1 MTTTDDLM
9 GGQWE
14 QEARSLHV
22 AADGW
27 IRGHHVPTAIHS
39 VRNYARIADALGNRG
54 GLQQLANAL
63 GKLDLEIERYQHRL
77 SEFRREVGLMRG
89 FVFQA
94 RDNAPEKSPAEVDR
108 DRADAL
114 IDRSELGL
122 DRLAA
127 LYDLPKKPPR

>member
-9 GGQWE
+9 GGEWE

-39 VRNYARIADALGNRG
+39 VRNYARIADTLGNRG
-54 GLQQLANAL
+54 GLQQLADAL

-94 RDNAPEKSPAEVDR
+94 RDKMPDGKTPAERQDAIDDATVERIASYYNPRAQQGWWR
-108 DRADAL
+108 D
-114 IDRSELGL
+114 
-122 DRLAA
+122 
-127 LYDLPKKPPR
+127 